1 MSPVLLFLIPLAVG
15 TTVGLLFHR
24 YRIPGGVMVG
34 AIVSVGALFVAWEA
48 LEPLPRDLRVVAQIA
63 VGTIVGAAIRRE
75 PLQKLA
81 ASLWKIVPISIAIIL
96 GAVGCGLILTQL
108 TSHDVQTMLLA
119 TVPGGAADVTA
130 AALDLNGEVAVVAA
144 FQLLR
149 QLIIFLVIALIFGRP
164 TRGETAPL
172 ED

>member
-1 MSPVLLFLIPLAVG
+1 MSQAFLIAIPLLVG
-15 TTVGLLFHR
+15 AIAGLLFHR

-34 AIVSVGALFVAWEA
+34 AILFVGGLYVVWEA

-63 VGTIVGAAIRRE
+63 VGTIVGASIKRE
-75 PLQKLA
+75 PLQKLVD
-81 ASLWKIVPISIAIIL
+81 SLWKIVPISVVIIL
-96 GAVGCGLILTQL
+96 GALGCGVLLAHLTDHDL
-108 TSHDVQTMLLA
+108 TTMLLA

-130 AALDLNGEVAVVAA
+130 AALDLNGEAAVVAA

-149 QLIIFLVIALIFGRP
+149 QLIIFLVIALVFGRP
-164 TRGETAPL
+164 TRSGHTPL